1 MKSGL
6 GLHKIFNYISRKL
19 SLIIFNQRLPLSY
32 IIFNKLYKKFIVS
45 NKIEDD
51 DILKFHNSGFV
62 KLNIDLKSEVEEYK
76 DKFFIKEKDKED
88 TSERV
93 KFSLNDQDKKN
104 FVIKVK
110 KKLYPLIY
118 KLENYF
124 NCDVFISDIFP
135 FRIYHVEDEN
145 NLEKEAYANH
155 FHQDGYLMIY
165 NKVFIN
171 LMDINDEDGP
181 LQIIPI
187 ENKDSFFKS
196 FKYKDRNNYNV
207 FGDQNLIYKNIGKIG
222 ECCLFSSPQVFHRA
236 GVPKTHRDL
245 IQIILVTIPKKYS
258 EGVYIKD
265 EIELFKGNE
274 KNIMKISKPYNLI
287 NIIKLLLV
295 FFQRKSNKN

>member
-6 GLHKIFNYISRKL
+6 GLHKIFNYISRKV

-32 IIFNKLYKKFIVS
+32 IMFNKLYKKFIES
-45 NKIEDD
+45 KKIKDD

-62 KLNIDLKSEVEEYK
+62 KLNINLKNEVEEYK
-76 DKFFIKEKDKED
+76 DKLLIKEKDKED
-88 TSERV
+88 TSKRV
-93 KFSLNDQDKKN
+93 MFSLNDQDKKE
-104 FVIKVK
+104 FEIKIK
-110 KKLYPLIY
+110 KKLAPLID

-124 NCDVFISDIFP
+124 NCEVFISDILP
-135 FRIYHVEDEN
+135 FRIYHIQDQN

-165 NKVFIN
+165 NKIFIN
-171 LMDINDEDGP
+171 LMDIGDEDGP

-187 ENKDSFFKS
+187 ENNNSFFKS
-196 FKYKDRNNYNV
+196 FKYKDRNNYNI
-207 FGDQNLIYKNIGKIG
+207 FGDQNLIYKNSGKMG

-236 GVPKTHRDL
+236 GIPKTYRDL

-258 EGVYIKD
+258 TGVYIKD
-265 EIELFKGNE
+265 EVELFKGNE

-287 NIIKLLLV
+287 NILKLLIV
-295 FFQRKSNKN
+295 FFRRKSDKN

>member
-6 GLHKIFNYISRKL
+6 GLHKIFNYISRKI

-32 IIFNKLYKKFIVS
+32 ILFNKLYKKFIVS
-45 NKIEDD
+45 KKIEDD

-62 KLNIDLKSEVEEYK
+62 KLDINLKNEVEEYK
-76 DKFFIKEKDKED
+76 NKLFIKEEDKRD
-88 TSERV
+88 TSKRV
-93 KFSLNDQDKKN
+93 KLSLNDQDKKN

-110 KKLYPLIY
+110 KKLSPLIY

-124 NCDVFISDIFP
+124 NCDVFISDILP
-135 FRIYHVEDEN
+135 FRIYHIEDEN

-165 NKVFIN
+165 NKIFVN
-171 LMDINDEDGP
+171 LMDIKDEDGP

-187 ENKDSFFKS
+187 ENKNSFFKS

-207 FGDQNLIYKNIGKIG
+207 FGDQSLIYKNNGKIG
-222 ECCLFSSPQVFHRA
+222 ECFLFSSPQVFHRA
-236 GVPKTHRDL
+236 GVPKTYRDL
-245 IQIILVTIPKKYS
+245 IQIILITIPKKYS
-258 EGVYIKD
+258 EGVNFKD

-287 NIIKLLLV
+287 NILKLFVV
-295 FFQRKSNKN
+295 FLRRKSNKS

>member
-62 KLNIDLKSEVEEYK
+62 KLNINLKNEVEEYK
-76 DKFFIKEKDKED
+76 DKFFIKEEDKKDI
-88 TSERV
+88 SERV

-104 FVIKVK
+104 FVIKIK
-110 KKLYPLIY
+110 KKFAPLIY

-124 NCDVFISDIFP
+124 NCDVFISDILP
-135 FRIYHVEDEN
+135 FRIYHVEGEN

-165 NKVFIN
+165 NKIFIN

-207 FGDQNLIYKNIGKIG
+207 FGDQNLIHKNSGKMG

-245 IQIILVTIPKKYS
+245 IQIILITIPKKYS
-258 EGVYIKD
+258 VGINIKD
-265 EIELFKGNE
+265 EVELFRGNE
-274 KNIMKISKPYNLI
+274 KNIIKISKPYNLI
-287 NIIKLLLV
+287 NILKLFIV
-295 FFQRKSNKN
+295 FFQRKSNKS